1 MQCLLIYVTKRCFVQ
16 EHTGGDKKRRSSLL
30 GPRPEP
36 ILYGLRGKQG
46 VTWKT
51 KKKKWKNFN
60 FHRHNLSCFSRLL
73 SIPLSSL
80 IHQGRRRTET
90 WLKLIRRR
98 RSAKR
103 KDCKVVSR
111 VNNILTYFL
120 LLMDLDT
127 KFNTKHVLLDK

>member
-1 MQCLLIYVTKRCFVQ
+1 MLQKDVLC
-16 EHTGGDKKRRSSLL
+16 RSTLAVIKSV
-30 GPRPEP
+30 GAPFWAHVPNPFYMVWGENKAW
-36 ILYGLRGKQG
+36 RGKP
-46 VTWKT
+46 